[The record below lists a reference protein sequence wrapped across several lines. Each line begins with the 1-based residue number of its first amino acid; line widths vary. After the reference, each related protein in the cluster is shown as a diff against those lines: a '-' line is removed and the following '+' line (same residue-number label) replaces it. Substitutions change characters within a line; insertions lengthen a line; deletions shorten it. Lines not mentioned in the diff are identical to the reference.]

1 MPDDA
6 PSFLHAAVEI
16 VAPSRRAAAR
26 QQMARR
32 TLFDTRHAAD
42 AGFAGYDGP
51 TDPDEGGFAVEFDGC
66 GPIPSVVVSGSDG
79 EITVCGAAALQ
90 QLAEALGDAAVMA
103 RRMAHT

>member
-6 PSFLHAAVEI
+6 PSFLHAAAHI
-16 VAPSRRAAAR
+16 VAPTRRAAVR

-32 TLFDTRHAAD
+32 TLFDTRNPAD

-66 GPIPSVVVSGSDG
+66 GAIPSIVLNGSDG
-79 EITVCGAAALQ
+79 EITIVGAAAIA
-90 QLAEALGDAAVMA
+90 QLTEALLDATHMA
-103 RRMAHT
+103 RRMVG